1 MKKIAHIAAREFVGT
16 VATRGFILGLLILP
30 AVITLMAIAGPRLFT
45 QRNFRVQGQVA
56 IVDRTGLVSARFRTA
71 VDPVTIMERRAED
84 ARRALAGAPAAVRQ
98 LADSAGADAGRAAE
112 TVLGQVPDIRV
123 VERPRDA
130 DIQHEKE
137 WLKQDQPTRHLALV
151 VVHSDAVVPG
161 AVAPGA
167 VAPGAVAPGSGGPA
181 YGTYELYVPANI
193 DDRIEAE
200 LHASLRDA
208 IVAARADA
216 SHLDRQSIDAMMR
229 VDRVRSITVTK
240 DGERQTVGA
249 FNRVLPFVFAGLLVV
264 GILIGGQGL
273 MTSTIEEKSSRVV
286 EVLLSAVSPVEL
298 MAGKILGQMGASLV
312 VLGLYVAIGMAA
324 LLSFALFGL
333 LDPWL
338 LFYLIV
344 FFVIAYLVNASL
356 MVAVGAAVNEMKEAQ
371 SLMMP
376 IMLTLMVPWMLAQPI
391 SRDPNSTFS
400 TVISFI
406 PPVNTFTMLIR
417 MASSA
422 PPPLWQVWLSIA
434 IGVASVFAAVWFA
447 AKVFRIGLLMYG
459 KPPDFA
465 TLIRWVRAA

>member
-16 VATRGFILGLLILP
+16 VGTRGFILGLLILP
-30 AVITLMAIAGPRLFT
+30 AVITLMAIAGPRLFS

-56 IVDRTGLVSARFRTA
+56 IVDPTGLVTARLRTA
-71 VDPVTIMERRAED
+71 VDPVTIVARRGED
-84 ARRALAGAPAAVRQ
+84 ARRALAAAPAAVRQ
-98 LADSAGADAGRAAE
+98 LADSSGADPSRAAE
-112 TVLGQVPDIRV
+112 TVLGQVPDISI

-137 WLKQDQPTRHLALV
+137 WLKQEGPTRHLALV
-151 VVHSDAVVPG
+151 VVHTDAVVPAALG
-161 AVAPGA
+161 PGN
-167 VAPGAVAPGSGGPA
+167 GGPA
-181 YGTYELYVPANI
+181 YGSYDLYVPANM
-193 DDRIEAE
+193 DDRIETE
-200 LHASLRDA
+200 VHESLRDA
-208 IVAARADA
+208 IVAARAQA
-216 SHLDRQSIDAMMR
+216 GHLDRHSIDALMR
-229 VDRVRSITVTK
+229 VDRVRSVTVTK

-249 FNRVLPFVFAGLLVV
+249 FNRWLPIVFAGLMMI
-264 GILIGGQGL
+264 GILIGGQAL
-273 MTSTIEEKSSRVV
+273 MTSTIEEKSSRVI

-324 LLSFALFGL
+324 LLSFALVGL

-376 IMLTLMVPWMLAQPI
+376 IMLTLMAPWVLAQPI

-406 PPVNTFTMLIR
+406 PPMNTFTMLIR

-434 IGVASVFAAVWFA
+434 IGIASVFAAVWLA